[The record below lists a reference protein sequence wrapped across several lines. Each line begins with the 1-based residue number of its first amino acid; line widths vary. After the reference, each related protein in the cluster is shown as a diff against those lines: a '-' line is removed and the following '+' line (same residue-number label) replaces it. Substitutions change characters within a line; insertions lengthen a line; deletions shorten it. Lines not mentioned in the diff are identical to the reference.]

1 MSSQTTSAAYPLNPT
16 STQVVTPQ
24 ALLNQLSPY
33 ISQTASVLLTAITF
47 LTHALGYLISKISYP
62 IFLLSP
68 LPIILYLLS
77 PAIVFAEVILDILVS
92 TPYHI
97 SLYLLDAF
105 YPVYVPWG
113 VACIVGALLGIGGR
127 TTTTMLVDMAVGPN
141 ERRTHQPSRS
151 ESESMMSGHFW

>member
-1 MSSQTTSAAYPLNPT
+1 MSSQTTSAAYAINPT
-16 STQVVTPQ
+16 STQAVTPQ

-47 LTHALGYLISKISYP
+47 LTHALGFLISKISYP

-77 PAIVFAEVILDILVS
+77 PAIVFAEVVLDMLVATS
-92 TPYHI
+92 YHI

-105 YPVYVPWG
+105 YPVYVLCG

-127 TTTTMLVDMAVGPN
+127 MTTTMLVDMAVGPN
-141 ERRTHQPSRS
+141 ERRTHQPSLRRNR
-151 ESESMMSGHFW
+151 E

>member
-1 MSSQTTSAAYPLNPT
+1 MSSQTTSAAYAINPT
-16 STQVVTPQ
+16 STQAVTPR

-47 LTHALGYLISKISYP
+47 LTHALGFLISKIYYP

-68 LPIILYLLS
+68 LSIILYLLS
-77 PAIVFAEVILDILVS
+77 PAIVLAEVVLDMLVA

-105 YPVYVPWG
+105 YPVYVLCG

-127 TTTTMLVDMAVGPN
+127 MTTTMLVDMAVGPN
-141 ERRTHQPSRS
+141 EGRTRQLGPSRS
-151 ESESMMSGHFW
+151 EEKSRVKA